1 MASVKEKVYSVL
13 RENCGE
19 FVSGEFIAE
28 GVNVTRASVW
38 KSINALKDDGFAIES
53 VTNKGYRLLKGA
65 DVITKTGITDYL
77 CGELKSLIDIT
88 VEKQV
93 ESTNK
98 TVREKAVSGAAE
110 GCFVVSG
117 MQTSGKGR
125 MGRSFFSPEDTGV
138 YMSLLLRPG
147 IKPEDAV
154 LITTA
159 AAVSVCEAMEKLGVS
174 NPGIKWVND
183 IFVNDK
189 KVCGILTEASFDI
202 ENNRL
207 EYAVLGVGA
216 NIYAPRDGFPE
227 ELREIAGG
235 IFEEEQDDLRNKF
248 IAYFL
253 NSFFGYYK
261 NLSDR
266 MHSGEY
272 KKRCFVIGMEA
283 DVVSGESKRHCR
295 VLDVDENCGLY
306 VEFDN
311 GECSKINSGEISLR
325 PSKMS

>member
-13 RENCGE
+13 RENRGK
-19 FVSGEFIAE
+19 FVSGEYIAE
-28 GVNVTRASVW
+28 GVGVTRASVW
-38 KSINALKDDGFAIES
+38 KNINALKDEGFNIES
-53 VTNKGYRLLKGA
+53 VTNKGYRLLEGA
-65 DVITKTGITDYL
+65 DVITKTGIADYL
-77 CGELKSLIDIT
+77 YDELKCLIDIN

-98 TVREKAVSGAAE
+98 TVREKAVLGAGE

-125 MGRSFFSPEDTGV
+125 MGRNFFSPEDTGV
-138 YMSLLLRPG
+138 YMSLLLRPV

-159 AAVSVCEAMEKLGVS
+159 AAVSVCEALEKLGVES
-174 NPGIKWVND
+174 PGIKWVND
-183 IFVNDK
+183 IFMDNK

-227 ELREIAGG
+227 ELREIAGE
-235 IFEEEQDDLRNKF
+235 IFQEEQDDLRNKF

-261 NLSDR
+261 NLSER
-266 MHSGEY
+266 KHSGEY
-272 KKRCFVIGMEA
+272 KKRCFVIGLEA
-283 DVVSGESKRHCR
+283 DVVSGDNKRHCR
-295 VLDVDENCGLY
+295 VLDVDENCSLY
-306 VEFDN
+306 VEFDD
-311 GECSKINSGEISLR
+311 GVCSKINSGEISLR
-325 PSKMS
+325 PLKKS